1 MTAEI
6 RDPAFKQ
13 VVGAAIRV
21 ECLATGFA
29 FTEGPIWHPRESYL
43 TFSDIPGDHMRR
55 WVPGGGI
62 TTFRKPSNMANGNTY
77 DQIGRMLTCEHATS
91 RVTRTEPNGT
101 ITVLAT
107 HYRGRELNSPND
119 IVVRSDGR
127 IFFTDPTYGRMAY
140 YGVERQPQLD

>member
-43 TFSDIPGDHMRR
+43 TFSDIPGYHMRR

-77 DQIGRMLTCEHATS
+77 DQIGRMLTCEHATILFSWSDPNRTIPVFPTRYPS
-91 RVTRTEPNGT
+91 RALNCPN
-101 ITVLAT
+101 
-107 HYRGRELNSPND
+107 H
-119 IVVRSDGR
+119 IV
-127 IFFTDPTYGRMAY
+127 PRM
-140 YGVERQPQLD
+140 